1 MGTMIFFFIFIPWF
15 FNFVCLCPLLQVN
28 TASLFCPR
36 EKSREREKTNQIKQ
50 SKNVLNMYFLGD
62 NDTLQM
68 VGKYI

>member
-1 MGTMIFFFIFIPWF
+1 MFMSAIASEHGLFILPK
-15 FNFVCLCPLLQVN
+15 
-28 TASLFCPR
+28 